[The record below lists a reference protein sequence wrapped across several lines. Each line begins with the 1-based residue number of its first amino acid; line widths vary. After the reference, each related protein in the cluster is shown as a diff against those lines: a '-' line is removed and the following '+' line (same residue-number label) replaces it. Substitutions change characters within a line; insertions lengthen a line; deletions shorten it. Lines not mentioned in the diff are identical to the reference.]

1 MKTKTNKLSNELKK
15 IIFGHE
21 RYDLIFLENS
31 LISEV
36 DFGILQ
42 NHLLNFYPF
51 NSFDTNT
58 LFVFVFKFDDLTK
71 THDFTNKF
79 LTKVEPNYQNF
90 YWSKKNFNKRSKLE
104 KNNKKNCIFYEIK
117 HKSQLNFANNI
128 DSQSNLENNFEF
140 TRKCFPYKIKIPNT
154 TSSVFWVF
162 TYELIFPTL
171 NDNFYPFKKIK
182 NSIGSRI
189 YNLCFKNACNE
200 INFYILEIDS
210 FQEFTNFSMVC
221 TKIKSD
227 IFISDSLESFDA
239 CLYLYQKSNKIFYL
253 RDNTVETDRT
263 TNKELFLRNLNN
275 LLLKAK
281 FINYRIPPA
290 FSFIIRSD
298 LMLINPR
305 LLSTYTKQI
314 SFLKF
319 FETLEL
325 FVQHFNS
332 KKYKKIFSVEFFAV
346 YYDPLMFF
354 CKQQPDSKQNFN
366 HLNYIKCE
374 KFPVETLKKYE
385 TFCYKISLTKQNV
398 IYSIYL
404 SLEIKFEDYN
414 SIFDKNKITVF
425 KMIEKKFKKDNSEST
440 EDFKFEHDI
449 FSFCKKVIENMDPQ
463 DLFASFHDNFYITK
477 FYRNMV
483 LLRFFEYSVHKLK
496 KANNTDDHRTEKNYR
511 DLQDYIKD
519 DPTKIKRQAPIGSI
533 IDINLKNEKAIKMI
547 LECQRFIN
555 IFNYLFKI
563 YFFID
568 LKGTFTVEFFR
579 FNDPLG
585 DLDDSVVKDIIGF
598 FEKTFES
605 NSILEN

>member
-1 MKTKTNKLSNELKK
+1 MLIIFFFNLFSLGTCSNIPENLVIREILKSFAQIEKDEKNSVDQNAKKIFLFLQYDKKTNPAEILSFLIDLYSKTSVVNEWSLSKVKRLNETKNYGLTNVCDIIKHIYAFKNSKDESKNSINDSINIFKMKTKTNKLSNELKK
-15 IIFGHE
+15 INFGHE

-425 KMIEKKFKKDNSEST
+425 KMIEKN
-440 EDFKFEHDI
+440 
-449 FSFCKKVIENMDPQ
+449 
-463 DLFASFHDNFYITK
+463 
-477 FYRNMV
+477 
-483 LLRFFEYSVHKLK
+483 LK
-496 KANNTDDHRTEKNYR
+496 KIIANQQKTLSLN
-511 DLQDYIKD
+511 
-519 DPTKIKRQAPIGSI
+519 
-533 IDINLKNEKAIKMI
+533 MI
-547 LECQRFIN
+547 FFLFVKKSLRIWIRRIYSHLFMTIFI
-555 IFNYLFKI
+555 
-563 YFFID
+563 
-568 LKGTFTVEFFR
+568 
-579 FNDPLG
+579 
-585 DLDDSVVKDIIGF
+585 
-598 FEKTFES
+598 
-605 NSILEN
+605 